1 MKNIFSSLAC
11 LMLCSLSALG
21 HGSMADPISRSYE
34 VFLENPESP
43 TSAAGRAAVAVAGT
57 QAFYDWDEVNL
68 RVPNYDYQ
76 ALIPNGML
84 ASAGRAKYAG
94 IDLPRTDWPATAMV
108 AGPRVCRFHLHTPHD
123 PSFFKA
129 YITKEGY
136 DPTQPLKWSDL
147 VLIPGGETATLNGF
161 DYFMT
166 LQFPERVGRH
176 LLYVIWQR
184 IDPANEAFFSTSDLD
199 FGGVDYGA
207 PPPPPVISATVA
219 FSHTN
224 AWTGGGQAA
233 FRITNQT
240 NQNIESWTLEFDWA
254 ADVSSVWNGVLK
266 SKVGTHYVVTNADY
280 NARILPGAFIDV
292 GCVANFSTPG
302 LLPTDLG
309 CVGIGG
315 FISSVC
321 SGDVNGD
328 RTVDAA
334 DVGGMLSNWG
344 SSSPTYDLNKD
355 GVTDSADLADVLGAW
370 GVCQ

>member
-1 MKNIFSSLAC
+1 M
-11 LMLCSLSALG
+11 
-21 HGSMADPISRSYE
+21 
-34 VFLENPESP
+34 
-43 TSAAGRAAVAVAGT
+43 
-57 QAFYDWDEVNL
+57 
-68 RVPNYDYQ
+68 
-76 ALIPNGML
+76 
-84 ASAGRAKYAG
+84 
-94 IDLPRTDWPATAMV
+94 
-108 AGPRVCRFHLHTPHD
+108 
-123 PSFFKA
+123 
-129 YITKEGY
+129 
-136 DPTQPLKWSDL
+136 
-147 VLIPGGETATLNGF
+147 
-161 DYFMT
+161 
-166 LQFPERVGRH
+166 
-176 LLYVIWQR
+176 
-184 IDPANEAFFSTSDLD
+184 
-199 FGGVDYGA
+199 
-207 PPPPPVISATVA
+207 ISATVA

-266 SKVGTHYVVTNADY
+266 SKVGTHYVVTNAEY

-328 RTVDAA
+328 RAVDAA

-355 GVTDSADLADVLGAW
+355 GVTDSADLAVVLGAW
-370 GVCQ
+370 GVCP